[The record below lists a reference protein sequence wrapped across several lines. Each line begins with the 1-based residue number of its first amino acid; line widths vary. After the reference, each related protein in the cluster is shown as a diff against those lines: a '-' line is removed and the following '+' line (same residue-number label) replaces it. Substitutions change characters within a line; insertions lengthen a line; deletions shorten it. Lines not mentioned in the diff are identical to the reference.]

1 MLGGIC
7 SALIAVS
14 AIVSPPVFASG
25 KFLPHGHGSLPSG
38 NEAWGKPHV
47 SPSGPHPNDTVNKST
62 TKNRTTNQ

>member
-1 MLGGIC
+1 MLCGMC

-38 NEAWGKPHV
+38 NEAWGKPHYP
-47 SPSGPHPNDTVNKST
+47 PSGPHPDDTVNKPT
-62 TKNRTTNQ
+62 MKNRITNQ